1 MNNKSQISYKI
12 VLNKL
17 YNLITYHNKINLKVS
32 SISTNFE
39 LALINATK
47 NVFKKVR
54 HVGCLFHF
62 IKNIGLNLSK
72 LGLFNNIIKNQT
84 TDLLIDLS
92 TIPLRFKT
100 IILYLKKYSKNIM
113 IFILILNL
121 EFYIKNLG
129 LIL

>member
-100 IILYLKKYSKNIM
+100 IIL
-113 IFILILNL
+113 
-121 EFYIKNLG
+121 
-129 LIL
+129 